1 MARPRE
7 FDQDQALD
15 AAVGVFREHG
25 FEGTS
30 ATMLVDAMKIGR
42 QSLYDTFGDKW
53 QLYCSALRRYTSG
66 ESAAHIS
73 ALAKGP
79 RAIDGLRALMDRV
92 ADEAGTACL
101 GVSSIWEFGRTRREL
116 TDIRTAAGRTLFAAI
131 ASRIRE
137 AQAEGDLAPD
147 LDPDQAVA
155 FLTVNI
161 GGLRIA
167 ARDGAGRER
176 LRALARLA
184 LRALEP

>member
-7 FDQDQALD
+7 FDEDMALE
-15 AAVGVFREHG
+15 AAIGVFREHG
-25 FEGTS
+25 YEGTS
-30 ATMLVDAMKIGR
+30 ASMLVEAMKIGR

-53 QLYCSALRRYTSG
+53 QLYCAALRRYAAG
-66 ESAAHIS
+66 ESAAHIA

-92 ADEAGTACL
+92 AEEAGKPCL
-101 GVSSIWEFGRTRREL
+101 GVSSIWEFGRTR
-116 TDIRTAAGRTLFAAI
+116 TDVTEIRSAAGRTLFAAI
-131 ASRIRE
+131 ASRIRD
-137 AQAEGDLAPD
+137 AQAEGDLAMD
-147 LDPDQAVA
+147 LNPEQAVE

>member
-25 FEGTS
+25 YEGTS
-30 ATMLVDAMKIGR
+30 ASMLVDAMKIGR

-53 QLYCSALRRYTSG
+53 QLYCSALRRYASG
-66 ESAAHIS
+66 EAAAHIS

-92 ADEAGTACL
+92 ADEAGRACL
-101 GVSSIWEFGRTRREL
+101 GVGSIWEFGRTRREL
-116 TDIRTAAGRTLFAAI
+116 TEIRTAAGRTLFAAI

-137 AQAEGDLAPD
+137 AQAQGDLAPD
-147 LDPDQAVA
+147 LDPEQAVA